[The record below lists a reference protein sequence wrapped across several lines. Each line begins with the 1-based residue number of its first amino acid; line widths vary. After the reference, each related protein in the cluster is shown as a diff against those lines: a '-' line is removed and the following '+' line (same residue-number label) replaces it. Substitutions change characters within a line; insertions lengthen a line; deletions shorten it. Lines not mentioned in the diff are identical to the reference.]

1 MEAVGHGVG
10 AAAALQVS
18 RGADPDQG
26 SARLSEITDFPELSY
41 ANPGDP
47 WLKRA
52 VIGAMERW
60 AGRGHFVPLYRRWR
74 DEVIPSGAPVMQ
86 AVFELCD
93 VRLELSGNWPAVV
106 EPHTPLVI
114 VANHPY
120 GILDGFAAL
129 HMAEVIGRPFRVL
142 INKDLTKVPEI
153 RPYSLPVD
161 FAETREA
168 QAANL
173 RMRSEAITL
182 LKQGVTVVV
191 FPAGGVATAPS
202 AFARAV
208 DLPWKT
214 FTARMIQ
221 ASGAQVLPVYFEG
234 QCSPLFH
241 VASRLHLTLRLSLMI
256 REFRKMVGGSIR
268 GHVGSVIPPDEIAS
282 LRDRLQLT
290 RLLFER
296 VHALAGISVEEAMAQ
311 AELLPDYLRGN
322 DR

>member
-1 MEAVGHGVG
+1 M
-10 AAAALQVS
+10 
-18 RGADPDQG
+18 
-26 SARLSEITDFPELSY
+26 TDFPELSY
-41 ANPGDP
+41 ANPADP
-47 WLKRA
+47 WLKRSL
-52 VIGAMERW
+52 IDAMERW
-60 AGRGHFVPLYRRWR
+60 AGRSYFVPLYRRWKH
-74 DEVIPSGAPVMQ
+74 EVIPGGGPIMR

-93 VRLELSGNWPAVV
+93 VALDISGNWPARID
-106 EPHTPLVI
+106 PSAPLVI
-114 VANHPY
+114 VANHPF

-129 HMAEVIGRPFRVL
+129 TLAEEIGRPFRVL

-153 RPYSLPVD
+153 RPYALSVD
-161 FAETREA
+161 FSETRA
-168 QAANL
+168 ALAANL
-173 RMRSEAITL
+173 AMRAEAIAL
-182 LKQGVTVVV
+182 LKQGVTIVV

-256 REFRKMVGGSIR
+256 REFRRMVGGTLKA
-268 GHVGSVIPPDEIAS
+268 HVGPVITPAEMAPV
-282 LRDRLQLT
+282 RDRQKLT
-290 RLLFER
+290 ELLFER
-296 VHALAGISVEEAMAQ
+296 VHALAGVSVEDATAQ
-311 AELLPDYLRGN
+311 AALLPDYLRGT

>member
-1 MEAVGHGVG
+1 M
-10 AAAALQVS
+10 S
-18 RGADPDQG
+18 RDA
-26 SARLSEITDFPELSY
+26 SDFPELSY

-47 WLKRA
+47 WLKRTI
-52 VIGAMERW
+52 IGVMERW

-74 DEVIPSGAPVMQ
+74 EEVIPSGAPAMR
-86 AVFELCD
+86 AVFDLCS
-93 VRLELSGNWPAVV
+93 VTLEIGGAWPPAIAPGV
-106 EPHTPLVI
+106 PIVI

-120 GILDGFAAL
+120 GILDGLAAL
-129 HMAEVIGRPFRVL
+129 AMAEEIGRPFRVL

-168 QAANL
+168 QGANL
-173 RMRSEAITL
+173 RMRNEAIAL
-182 LKQGVTVVV
+182 LKRGVTVVV

-221 ASGAQVLPVYFEG
+221 ASGAQVLPVWFEG

-256 REFRKMVGGSIR
+256 REFRRMVGGR
-268 GHVGSVIPPDEIAS
+268 LVARVGPVIAPAELACM
-282 LRDRLQLT
+282 RDRLQLT
-290 RLLFER
+290 QFLFAR
-296 VHALAGISVEEAMAQ
+296 VHALAGVSAEEAAAQ
-311 AELLPDYLRGN
+311 ADLLPQYLRGSP
-322 DR
+322 

>member
-1 MEAVGHGVG
+1 M
-10 AAAALQVS
+10 
-18 RGADPDQG
+18 
-26 SARLSEITDFPELSY
+26 DFPELSY
-41 ANPGDP
+41 ANPTDP
-47 WLKRA
+47 WPKRA

-60 AGRGHFVPLYRRWR
+60 AGRGYFVPLYRRWR
-74 DEVIPSGAPVMQ
+74 DDVIPRGEGIMR

-93 VRLELSGNWPAVV
+93 VRLEITGAWPPAIASDVPV
-106 EPHTPLVI
+106 VI

-129 HMAEVIGRPFRVL
+129 AMAEEIGRPFRVL

-161 FAETREA
+161 FTETRDA

-173 RMRSEAITL
+173 RMRNEAIQL
-182 LKQGVTVVV
+182 LKQGTTIVV

-214 FTARMIQ
+214 FTARLVQ
-221 ASGAQVLPVYFEG
+221 ASGAQVLPVFFEG

-256 REFRKMVGGSIR
+256 REFRRMVGGR
-268 GHVGSVIPPDEIAS
+268 LTARVGAVIPPGELAGMKG
-282 LRDRLQLT
+282 RLELT
-290 RLLFER
+290 DFLFGR
-296 VHALAGISVEEAMAQ
+296 VHALGRITPEEARAQ
-311 AELLPDYLRGN
+311 AELLPHYLRGA

>member
-1 MEAVGHGVG
+1 M
-10 AAAALQVS
+10 
-18 RGADPDQG
+18 
-26 SARLSEITDFPELSY
+26 DFPELSY
-41 ANPGDP
+41 ANPNDP
-47 WLKRA
+47 WLKRRL
-52 VIGAMERW
+52 IGAMEHW
-60 AGRGHFVPLYRRWR
+60 AGRGYFVPLYRHWKA
-74 DEVIPSGAPVMQ
+74 EVIGRGVPVMRP
-86 AVFELCD
+86 VFDLCD
-93 VRLELSGNWPAVV
+93 VRLEISGAWPPRLMADV
-106 EPHTPLVI
+106 PLVI

-120 GILDGFAAL
+120 GILDGIAAL
-129 HMAEVIGRPFRVL
+129 AMAEEIGRPFRVL

-161 FAETREA
+161 FAETRAA

-173 RMRSEAITL
+173 RMRAEAIAL
-182 LKQGVTVVV
+182 LRQGTTVVV

-256 REFRKMVGGSIR
+256 REFRRMVGGSVKAA
-268 GHVGSVIPPDEIAS
+268 VGDVIPPAGLAP
-282 LRDRLQLT
+282 LRDRQMMT
-290 RLLFER
+290 EFLFER
-296 VHALAGISVEEAMAQ
+296 VHSLGSISADEARAS
-311 AELLPDYLRGN
+311 AELLPDYLRGA

>member
-1 MEAVGHGVG
+1 M
-10 AAAALQVS
+10 
-18 RGADPDQG
+18 
-26 SARLSEITDFPELSY
+26 DFPELSY
-41 ANPGDP
+41 ADPTDP
-47 WLKRA
+47 WPKRA
-52 VIGAMERW
+52 LIGAMERW

-74 DEVIPSGAPVMQ
+74 DDVIPRGEGVMR
-86 AVFELCD
+86 AVFELCE
-93 VRLELSGNWPAVV
+93 VRFGVEGVWPPAVAPGV
-106 EPHTPLVI
+106 PLVI

-129 HMAEVIGRPFRVL
+129 TMAEEIGRPFRVL

-161 FAETREA
+161 FTETRQA

-173 RMRSEAITL
+173 RMRNDAISL
-182 LKQGVTVVV
+182 LRQGTTIIV

-202 AFARAV
+202 AFARAI

-214 FTARMIQ
+214 FTARLIQ
-221 ASGAQVLPVYFEG
+221 ASGAQVLPVFFEG

-256 REFRKMVGGSIR
+256 REFRRMVGGDLR
-268 GHVGSVIPPDEIAS
+268 AQVGPVIAPAELA
-282 LRDRLQLT
+282 RLKGRIELT
-290 RLLFER
+290 QYLFDR
-296 VHALAGISVEEAMAQ
+296 VHALGGVSPDEARAQ
-311 AELLPDYLRGN
+311 AELLPDYLRGT

>member
-1 MEAVGHGVG
+1 MPI
-10 AAAALQVS
+10 
-18 RGADPDQG
+18 DP
-26 SARLSEITDFPELSY
+26 TDFPELTY
-41 ANPGDP
+41 ANPADP
-47 WLKRA
+47 WLRRSI
-52 VIGAMERW
+52 IGAMERW
-60 AGRGHFVPLYRRWR
+60 AGRGYFVPLYRRWR
-74 DEVIPSGAPVMQ
+74 QEIIPSGGPIMRPV
-86 AVFELCD
+86 FDLCGID
-93 VRLELSGNWPAVV
+93 LIVEGTWPQPMEARV
-106 EPHTPLVI
+106 PLVI

-129 HMAEVIGRPFRVL
+129 ALAEEIGRPFRVL

-161 FAETREA
+161 FSETREA

-173 RMRSEAITL
+173 RMRNEAIAL

-202 AFARAV
+202 AFSRAI

-221 ASGAQVLPVYFEG
+221 SSGAQVLPVYFEG

-241 VASRLHLTLRLSLMI
+241 VASRINLTLRLSLMI
-256 REFRKMVGGSIR
+256 REFRRMVGGCIVAR
-268 GHVGSVIPPDEIAS
+268 VGRVIPPAELARV
-282 LRDRLQLT
+282 RDRLALT
-290 RLLFER
+290 DLLFEH
-296 VHALAGISVEEAMAQ
+296 VHRLGGITLDEARSQM
-311 AELLPDYLRGN
+311 ELLPDYLRGS

>member
-1 MEAVGHGVG
+1 M
-10 AAAALQVS
+10 
-18 RGADPDQG
+18 P
-26 SARLSEITDFPELSY
+26 SEPLDFPELSY
-41 ANPGDP
+41 ANPDDP
-47 WLKRA
+47 WLRRA

-60 AGRGHFVPLYRRWR
+60 AGRGYFVPLYRRWKH
-74 DEVIPSGAPVMQ
+74 EVIPAGGPVMR

-93 VRLELSGNWPAVV
+93 VRLDIAGAWPQRLDPAV
-106 EPHTPLVI
+106 PLVI

-120 GILDGFAAL
+120 GILDGFGAL
-129 HMAEVIGRPFRVL
+129 VMAEEIGRPFRVL

-153 RPYSLPVD
+153 RPFSLPVD

-173 RMRSEAITL
+173 RMRNEAIAL

-241 VASRLHLTLRLSLMI
+241 VASRIHLTLRLSLMI
-256 REFRKMVGGSIR
+256 REFRRMVGGHLAAR
-268 GHVGSVIPPDEIAS
+268 VGPVITPQEI
-282 LRDRLQLT
+282 LRHRDRLALT
-290 RLLFER
+290 RFLFER
-296 VHALAGISVEEAMAQ
+296 VHELGGVTAEAARAQ
-311 AELLPDYLRGN
+311 ADLLPDYLTGAER
-322 DR
+322 

>member
-1 MEAVGHGVG
+1 MRAPSPLRKSIETA
-10 AAAALQVS
+10 Q
-18 RGADPDQG
+18 
-26 SARLSEITDFPELSY
+26 RLGQDDGCNRASMDEMTDFPELSY
-41 ANPGDP
+41 ANPSDP
-47 WLKRA
+47 WLKRSIIA
-52 VIGAMERW
+52 GMERW
-60 AGRGHFVPLYRRWR
+60 AGRSYFVPLYRRWR
-74 DEVIPSGAPVMQ
+74 DEVIPSGRPVMR

-93 VRLELSGNWPAVV
+93 VRLDIAGNWPPVIAV
-106 EPHTPLVI
+106 ETPLVI

-129 HMAEVIGRPFRVL
+129 HMAEELGRPFRVL

-153 RPYSLPVD
+153 RPYSLAVD

-173 RMRSEAITL
+173 RMRNEAIAL
-182 LKQGVTVVV
+182 LKSGVTVVV

-234 QCSPLFH
+234 QCSPMFH
-241 VASRLHLTLRLSLMI
+241 VASRINLTLRLSLMI
-256 REFRKMVGGSIR
+256 REFRQMVGGSMKAY
-268 GHVGSVIPPDEIAS
+268 VGEVISPHELAAK
-282 LRDRLQLT
+282 RDRLQLT
-290 RLLFER
+290 QLLFER
-296 VHALAGISVEEAMAQ
+296 VHGLGGISVEDAQAQ
-311 AELLPDYLRGN
+311 AELLPEYLRGA